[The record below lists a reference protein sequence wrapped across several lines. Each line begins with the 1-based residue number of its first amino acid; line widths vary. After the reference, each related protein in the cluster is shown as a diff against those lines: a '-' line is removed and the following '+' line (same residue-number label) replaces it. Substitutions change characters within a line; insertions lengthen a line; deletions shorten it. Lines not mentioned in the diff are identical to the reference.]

1 MARVPSRHPDLDAA
15 VREHRIWYEIH
26 RETDVVHER
35 RVTVALQVWLW
46 ATVSKQEGEL
56 PDSPGCLDAVDALH
70 TLGQAA
76 ILRTEGAPIPD
87 LEPFHWALYASKQ
100 VPGADEL
107 RVEVSLREPP
117 DASAAE
123 LAAREKRLFQL
134 RKALEAMGVF
144 EGGWHA
150 REAWTVRPAAAAAE
164 WKVSPAG
171 GALSGGVK
179 AA

>member
-1 MARVPSRHPDLDAA
+1 MGREPSQHLDLDAA
-15 VREHRIWYEIH
+15 VREHRIWYELH

-46 ATVSKQEGEL
+46 AMVPKAEGEL

-70 TLGQAA
+70 ALARAA
-76 ILRTEGAPIPD
+76 ILRTEGAPVPD

-107 RVEVSLREPP
+107 RVEVSLRAPP
-117 DASAAE
+117 DASAPE
-123 LAAREKRLFQL
+123 QAAREKRLFQL

-144 EGGWHA
+144 EGQWHA
-150 REAWTVRPAAAAAE
+150 REAWTIRPAAAAAE
-164 WKVSPAG
+164 WTVRPAG
-171 GALSGGVK
+171 GALSADVK